1 MKSILVFSGLA
12 FLFLQSCMIDIFD
25 ESIYGE
31 GPVET
36 IERNI
41 GNFTGIKV
49 SAGIDVFLTQGDNT
63 KVEVVADENLHK
75 VIRTEIKGNVLH
87 VYSEINIRK
96 AKSKKVYVT
105 CKEIEKLGVS
115 SAGDLTGQNKIETD
129 FLDISL
135 SSAGDLDIE
144 VEAKQIECSISS
156 SGNARLSG
164 FAEELYARLSSA
176 GNLKAYELITKKC
189 KVRVSSAGDAK
200 IHVTEELD
208 ASVSSAGNVYY
219 MGDPKIKNI
228 SSSSAGGV
236 YKR

>member
-12 FLFLQSCMIDIFD
+12 FLFLQSCMIDVFD

-49 SAGIDVFLTQGDNT
+49 SAGIDVYLTQGDNT
-63 KVEVVADENLHK
+63 RVKVVADENLHK
-75 VIRTEIKGNVLH
+75 VIETEIRGNVLH
-87 VYSEINIRK
+87 VYSDINIRR

-105 CKEIEKLGVS
+105 CKEIEELGVS
-115 SAGDLTGQNKIETD
+115 SAGNLTGQNKIVSD

-144 VEAKQIECSISS
+144 VEAKRIECSISS

-164 FAEELYARLSSA
+164 SADELYARLSSA

-236 YKR
+236 YNR

>member
-1 MKSILVFSGLA
+1 MRSILVLSGLA
-12 FLFLQSCMIDIFD
+12 FLFLHSCIIDVFD
-25 ESIYGE
+25 ESIYGK

-36 IERNI
+36 KERNT
-41 GNFTGIKV
+41 GDFTGIKV
-49 SAGIDVFLTQGDNT
+49 SAGIDVFLAQDDNT
-63 KVEVVADENLHK
+63 QVKVTADENLHE
-75 VIRTEIKGNVLH
+75 VIKTEIRGNVLH
-87 VYSEINIRK
+87 VYSDVNIRK

-105 CKEIEKLGVS
+105 CKEIEELGVS
-115 SAGDLTGQNKIETD
+115 SAGDLTGQNKIVTD

-144 VEAKQIECSISS
+144 VEANRIECSISS
-156 SGNARLSG
+156 SGDARLSG
-164 FAEELYARLSSA
+164 SAEELYARLSSA

-208 ASVSSAGNVYY
+208 ASASSAGNVYY

-228 SSSSAGGV
+228 NSSSAGGV